1 MPADQPLSPIRR
13 TRSPGDRRVDVR
25 LLWNEYDG
33 RVVVAVRALEV
44 FDHPFAY
51 AAERGI
57 ETSDLELELMLDA
70 PLAG

>member
-1 MPADQPLSPIRR
+1 
-13 TRSPGDRRVDVR
+13 
-25 LLWNEYDG
+25 
-33 RVVVAVRALEV
+33 VVAVRALEV

>member
-1 MPADQPLSPIRR
+1 
-13 TRSPGDRRVDVR
+13 VH

-33 RVVVAVRALEV
+33 RVVVAVRTLEV